1 VQLRKK
7 AVRSAIAG
15 ATGSEAEQHE
25 YLLKELMPLIEERL
39 AGGAPKK
46 RITAYLDTP
55 KKRITENPDTQ
66 SMAEQNP
73 DCPDKGRC

>member
-1 VQLRKK
+1 MQLRKK

-25 YLLKELMPLIEERL
+25 YLLKERMPLIEERL

-46 RITAYLDTP
+46 RITAHLDTP
-55 KKRITENPDTQ
+55 VGVEAQAAAKTQ
-66 SMAEQNP
+66 RLLPNEEGPIVQ
-73 DCPDKGRC
+73 